1 MKGFVIHSSETD
13 ITNLKFIFS
22 EMNIE
27 LVSPFFN
34 YFNAGIDW
42 ATNFK
47 EQIKDSD
54 FIVCYYEDRP
64 NSIFELGMAHG
75 MNKPIFVVVPPNSK
89 IPSDLN
95 SILYVSANFDEEEK
109 IRYNLHIFLNNLKK
123 KALKRHKQKTSKF
136 KGNILTNSFL
146 NNLNISKE
154 TSGQEFENYISRI
167 FTELEIVSVENDR
180 GRSKDF
186 VADFSIWLDDLD
198 SIIGN
203 PLLIE
208 IKSTTTIQSLRK
220 AEEQLL
226 KYLERFNG
234 KTGLIIYN
242 DFKLKNKEFE
252 TQFAP
257 RILAIGV
264 NKLVLELRNKP
275 ISKIIFD
282 LRNSAVHN

>member
-27 LVSPFFN
+27 LVNPHFN

-47 EQIKDSD
+47 QQINESD
-54 FIVCYYEDRP
+54 FIVCYYENRP

-75 MNKPIFVVVPPNSK
+75 MNKPIFVIVPPNTN
-89 IPSDLN
+89 ILSDLN

-109 IRYNLHIFLNNLKK
+109 IRYNLHIFLNNLKT
-123 KALKRHKQKTSKF
+123 KALKRHKLKTEF
-136 KGNILTNSFL
+136 KGNLLSKSFL
-146 NNLNISKE
+146 NNLNISEE
-154 TSGQEFENYISRI
+154 TTGLEFETYVSRI
-167 FTELEIVSVENDR
+167 LKELEIVSVENDR

-198 SIIGN
+198 TIIGN

-208 IKSTTTIQSLRK
+208 IKSTSTIQSLRK
-220 AEEQLL
+220 AESQLL

-242 DFKLKNKEFE
+242 DLKLKNKAFE

-257 RILAIGV
+257 RVLAIGV
-264 NKLVLELRNKP
+264 NKLVSELRNKP